1 MIIRTVLH
9 ILNDVNYHNKSDRGV
24 YIRNK
29 TNGILWDEVVSSI
42 DYEYEETDI
51 PIEPLEVPN
60 EEN

>member
-1 MIIRTVLH
+1 MMSTTTTKAIRASIFVTKLTEH
-9 ILNDVNYHNKSDRGV
+9 
-24 YIRNK
+24 
-29 TNGILWDEVVSSI
+29 LWDEVVSSI